1 MNICLHRNKTNDEYS
16 CTVKSTVTYI
26 SASQKSIIEF
36 SKKSIKFSFW
46 PDQDNST
53 LQCSVASNV
62 RKFVNDLEIPREI
75 HVIKMFLLGILQTNV
90 IVHANKKKKNLS
102 YDIGEKPCYLNL
114 SGVQRWTQEKDTV
127 ILNWAW
133 RLNIFHLISNKV
145 NVISFL
151 LKMFMYG
158 FFSPKMYRFCTVS
171 FFFF

>member
-26 SASQKSIIEF
+26 FSSQKSIIEF

-90 IVHANKKKKNLS
+90 IVHANKKKKNCRMILERNRVTLTS
-102 YDIGEKPCYLNL
+102 AEC
-114 SGVQRWTQEKDTV
+114 KDELKKK
-127 ILNWAW
+127 ILW
-133 RLNIFHLISNKV
+133 F
-145 NVISFL
+145 
-151 LKMFMYG
+151 
-158 FFSPKMYRFCTVS
+158 
-171 FFFF
+171 